1 MLRKATLLP
10 LLLPAVAGAQTGA
23 RQQSVATLAEDPR
36 ERQGQED
43 WGYSDAIVV
52 GDTAYLSGVVAG
64 MAEGETNPEAAYVR
78 AFERIGA
85 NLRRVGCSWDD
96 VVDML
101 SFHTDVAYQLP
112 FMIAVKKRYVRPP
125 FPAWTAIGVSRLIP
139 SRGITEIK
147 VTARMCHPPAAPRRP

>member
-1 MLRKATLLP
+1 MLRPATLLL
-10 LLLPAVAGAQTGA
+10 LLLPAAAAAQTGA
-23 RQQSVATLAEDPR
+23 RQQAVATMAEDPR
-36 ERQGQED
+36 ERQSQED

-85 NLRRVGCSWDD
+85 NLRRIGCGWDD

-101 SFHTDVAYQLP
+101 SFHTDVA
-112 FMIAVKKRYVRPP
+112 
-125 FPAWTAIGVSRLIP
+125 
-139 SRGITEIK
+139 
-147 VTARMCHPPAAPRRP
+147 